1 MIPFSIN
8 LILLLVFYNMDAQ
21 PSSNNTASKVPDPKY
36 LNHIYYYGK
45 NTLTELEQVSAHM
58 ISRTKAFGYG
68 GSEGGYSMDGEK
80 SVVRFRSSDTIRFA
94 AKLNMTMGDPSMMIR
109 LYRLSARKR
118 NREVILSSQPGPYQK
133 GKSHDKDD
141 ISFNVQQ
148 AGNDIYLI
156 MPASNLLPGEYGFL
170 NMMLIHGGG
179 MKMTYTVFAFGID

>member
-1 MIPFSIN
+1 MKPFAIG
-8 LILLLVFYNMDAQ
+8 LILISFIQSYGQ
-21 PSSNNTASKVPDPKY
+21 SNNQAAIKTPYPKF

-45 NTLTELEQVSAHM
+45 DSLIDLEQASAHM

-68 GSEGGYSMDGEK
+68 GSEGGYSMEGEK

-94 AKLNMTMGDPSMMIR
+94 VKLTMTMGDPSMMIR
-109 LYRLSARKR
+109 LYRFSARKG
-118 NREVILSSQPGPYQK
+118 NREAILSNQPGPYQK
-133 GKSHDKDD
+133 GKSHDKED

-148 AGNDIYLI
+148 AGSDVYLI
-156 MPASNLLPGEYGFL
+156 IPASNLSPGEYGFL